1 MYLVVSTPGAT
12 DTTDTTGG
20 TGGTMTSPVV
30 LATSS
35 EPTFS
40 SDIPPGGGGLLTPT
54 DHTNI
59 PIIVGAVAG
68 GMILIFIIIAL
79 IVVAVLVRHSHRKGI
94 IPVTDSKTTQP
105 NGACEQIKADLEK
118 GESFSVKKQTE
129 VEKNGSN
136 IKQKSSAQKDGSEE
150 TKIDLIKGTKNAKSN
165 KPDQLKPA
173 QRKVACDD
181 SEIASEKDKLAD
193 GNTTTTITVAAAAKT
208 TAKTTTKATTKA
220 TTATKIMAKTATDTS
235 TTSKGGNATNNEQ
248 GKLSLQVEKPKS
260 NNLKPAPPPPS
271 ASQRGGS
278 IGQPVAMKQPKQKDL
293 ATSQKKTGNRSE
305 PRKNS
310 SSADQ
315 LTAPSEHTNGS
326 VKRLP
331 PLAKQPNA
339 TKQQEAKSG
348 EETMHNASS

>member
-1 MYLVVSTPGAT
+1 
-12 DTTDTTGG
+12 
-20 TGGTMTSPVV
+20 MTSPVV

-40 SDIPPGGGGLLTPT
+40 SKSPPGGGGLLTPT

-59 PIIVGAVAG
+59 PIIVGAVVG

-79 IVVAVLVRHSHRKGI
+79 IVVVVLVRCLSRNK
-94 IPVTDSKTTQP
+94 VTFDPDAELKTTQP
-105 NGACEQIKADLEK
+105 NGACELIKTDLEK
-118 GESFSVKKQTE
+118 GESFGVNKQTE
-129 VEKNGSN
+129 VEKNKSN
-136 IKQKSSAQKDGSEE
+136 IKQKSSAKKDGSEE
-150 TKIDLIKGTKNAKSN
+150 TKIDPEKGNSTAVNKQNARNAKSN
-165 KPDQLKPA
+165 KPGKLKPA

-181 SEIASEKDKLAD
+181 SEIAPEKDELAD
-193 GNTTTTITVAAAAKT
+193 ANTTTTITVAAAATKT
-208 TAKTTTKATTKA
+208 TAKTAKPTTKTT
-220 TTATKIMAKTATDTS
+220 TN
-235 TTSKGGNATNNEQ
+235 KGGTAASNVQ

-260 NNLKPAPPPPS
+260 NNLKPAPSPPT
-271 ASQRGGS
+271 SQRGES
-278 IGQPVAMKQPKQKDL
+278 VGQPVAKKQPKQEGL

-315 LTAPSEHTNGS
+315 LPAPSEHTNGS

-348 EETMHNASS
+348 EETYRCTAM

>member
-12 DTTDTTGG
+12 DTTGG
-20 TGGTMTSPVV
+20 TGGTVSSPVV
-30 LATSS
+30 VATLS

-40 SDIPPGGGGLLTPT
+40 LNIPLGDGKLLTPT
-54 DHTNI
+54 DNTKI

-68 GMILIFIIIAL
+68 GMILIIIIAL
-79 IVVAVLVRHSHRKGI
+79 IVVVVLVKCHLRKK
-94 IPVTDSKTTQP
+94 VTFDPDAELKTNQP
-105 NGACEQIKADLEK
+105 NGVCEQIKVDLEK
-118 GESFSVKKQTE
+118 GESFSVTKQTE

-150 TKIDLIKGTKNAKSN
+150 TKIDLTKGNGTKNAKSN
-165 KPDQLKPA
+165 KPDKLKPA
-173 QRKVACDD
+173 QRKVACVD
-181 SEIASEKDKLAD
+181 SEIATEKGKLAD
-193 GNTTTTITVAAAAKT
+193 RNTTTITIAAAKT
-208 TAKTTTKATTKA
+208 TTKTTTKAT
-220 TTATKIMAKTATDTS
+220 

-248 GKLSLQVEKPKS
+248 GKSSLQVENPKS

-271 ASQRGGS
+271 ASQRGES
-278 IGQPVAMKQPKQKDL
+278 TGQPVAKKQPKQEGL
-293 ATSQKKTGNRSE
+293 VTSQKKTGNRSE

-326 VKRLP
+326 VKHLP
-331 PLAKQPNA
+331 PLPKQPNA

-348 EETMHNASS
+348 EGTAM

>member
-1 MYLVVSTPGAT
+1 MI
-12 DTTDTTGG
+12 
-20 TGGTMTSPVV
+20 PVV
-30 LATSS
+30 LATLSK
-35 EPTFS
+35 PTFS
-40 SDIPPGGGGLLTPT
+40 SNIPLGGGGLLTHT

-68 GMILIFIIIAL
+68 GMILIIIAL
-79 IVVAVLVRHSHRKGI
+79 IVVVVLVRCRSRIG
-94 IPVTDSKTTQP
+94 PVPISNSKTTQP
-105 NGACEQIKADLEK
+105 NGACELIKADLEK

-129 VEKNGSN
+129 VEKNGSS
-136 IKQKSSAQKDGSEE
+136 QKSSAQKDGSEE

-165 KPDQLKPA
+165 KPGKLKPA

-181 SEIASEKDKLAD
+181 SEIAPEKDKLAD
-193 GNTTTTITVAAAAKT
+193 ANTTTTITVAAAAKT
-208 TAKTTTKATTKA
+208 TAKATTKA
-220 TTATKIMAKTATDTS
+220 TTATKITAKTTTEIS

-248 GKLSLQVEKPKS
+248 GKSSLQVEKPKS

-278 IGQPVAMKQPKQKDL
+278 TGQPVSKKQQKQEGL

-339 TKQQEAKSG
+339 TIQQEAKSG
-348 EETMHNASS
+348 EGTMYSNVMHQVVSIY